1 LNNELVIYIFNPCS
15 SEHHVYTI
23 KLMLIILNLLIMV
36 MTSIVSV
43 NLWVPVNPMGT
54 GLGKILNL
62 SWVWIFKIGLDIFF
76 TDLGLGRQNPID
88 L

>member
-1 LNNELVIYIFNPCS
+1 MFVYGYNGLVVLSGVYDNLNNELVIYIFNPCS

-43 NLWVPVNPMGT
+43 NL
-54 GLGKILNL
+54 
-62 SWVWIFKIGLDIFF
+62 
-76 TDLGLGRQNPID
+76 
-88 L
+88 